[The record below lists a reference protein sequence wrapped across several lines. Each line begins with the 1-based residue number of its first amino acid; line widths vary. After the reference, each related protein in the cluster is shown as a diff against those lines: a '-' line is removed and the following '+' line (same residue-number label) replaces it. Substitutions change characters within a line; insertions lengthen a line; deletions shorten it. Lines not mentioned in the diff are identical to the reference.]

1 MSKHYRKNEYKFRV
15 TNPELSFDG
24 MINGDFI
31 IEVIDIR
38 TRKRVGRYPY
48 NIALSKFGGNNEIR

>member
-15 TNPELSFDG
+15 TNPELSLDG

-31 IEVIDIR
+31 VEVIDIR
-38 TRKRVGRYPY
+38 TRKRVGLYPY
-48 NIALSKFGGNNEIR
+48 NIALSKFGGK